1 MTAYDDFAY
10 PSVPLQQT
18 QPDNLVTQLALHG
31 ARAPDPGRC
40 RVLELG
46 CSDAGNLAWLAG
58 YSPESM
64 MLGVDLSAEAVAR
77 AQSIIEGLPNIA
89 VRCADLTTL
98 DEGDFDIVIAHG
110 VYSWLPEPAD
120 LLACIDRHLAPD
132 GVAFVSYNVLPGSRV
147 RQMVGDPLRRFTGG
161 DPQRLSGGRTL
172 LQWLAS
178 STSAAPHAQMMRT
191 AAELALAKPDHL
203 LVHDEMAAANHPVY
217 FEDFVTRAA
226 AHDLAYLGEAHLADS
241 QTPEGVDLPNW
252 LPAAEVPRQQLLD
265 YVRNRAF
272 RQTLLVRPQNAP
284 SSYFVDPSVLQG
296 MWAGAPVKRTR
307 EGYVLANGVEL
318 TTSGEDVHA
327 DLDLLA
333 RAWPSFVTVA
343 DLATDDEV
351 LLRMVIARGLE
362 LSTRPN
368 AAVMPGD
375 RPEVIGYARRRA
387 SIDGAVANT
396 RHTRLTLDDPIS
408 RQIVAHCDGQTT
420 REDLMR
426 MVVRMPGSPTNPQR
440 DLDAL
445 LDGLGRAGLMVG

>member
-1 MTAYDDFAY
+1 VTAYDDFAY

-31 ARAPDPGRC
+31 ARAPDPGSC

-58 YSPESM
+58 YSPEST
-64 MLGVDLSAEAVAR
+64 MLGLDLSAEAVAR

-110 VYSWLPEPAD
+110 VYSWLPDPAD

-132 GVAFVSYNVLPGSRV
+132 GVAFVSYNTLPGCHV
-147 RQMVGDPLRRFTGG
+147 RRMAGDPLRRFTDG
-161 DPQRLSGGRTL
+161 DPERLSEGRAL
-172 LQWLAS
+172 LEWLAS
-178 STSAAPHAQMMRT
+178 STAAAPHAQMMRT
-191 AAELALAKPDHL
+191 AANLALGKPDHL
-203 LVHDEMAAANHPVY
+203 LVHDEMAADNHAVY
-217 FEDFVTRAA
+217 FDDFITDAA
-226 AHDLAYLGEAHLADS
+226 VHNLAYLGEAHLADS
-241 QTPEGVDLPNW
+241 QPPEGVELPAW
-252 LPAAEVPRQQLLD
+252 LPEDEVPRQQLLD
-265 YVRNRAF
+265 YARNRAF

-284 SSYFVDPSVLQG
+284 LSYVVDPSVLQR

-327 DLDLLA
+327 DLDRLA
-333 RAWPSFVTVA
+333 QAWPRFVPVA

-351 LLRMVIARGLE
+351 LLRMVVARGLE
-362 LSTRPN
+362 LSTRPS

-375 RPEVIGYARRRA
+375 RPRVIDYARRRA
-387 SIDGAVANT
+387 SIDGAVAST
-396 RHTRLTLDDPIS
+396 RHTRLILDDPIS

-426 MVVRMPGSPTNPQR
+426 MVVRMPSSPSNPQR